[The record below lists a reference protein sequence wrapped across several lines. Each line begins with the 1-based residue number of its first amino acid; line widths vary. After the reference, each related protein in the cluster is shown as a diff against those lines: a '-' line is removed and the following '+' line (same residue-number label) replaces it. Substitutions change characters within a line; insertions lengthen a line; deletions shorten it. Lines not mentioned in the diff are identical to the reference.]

1 MHHNKRSSH
10 LCHARRLL
18 LILLVLTLSILG
30 SALSLVAH
38 LVSASAAPGDS
49 PPSDGW
55 QQMSGPCGAKI
66 NALLVDPQRPQL
78 LYAATSGGL
87 FQSTDG
93 ADSWHRV
100 AEPALATQEVLS
112 LAIAP
117 SDTQYV
123 YAGTQRGG
131 VWHSSDGG
139 ASWRVSTAGLPSKII
154 WSLAVDPLDPTR
166 VYAGSDAI
174 YRSDDGGMRWQR
186 LSSLAGISRVT
197 ACAVHPLEPNR
208 LYAGTERGIWLSEDG
223 GASWRAA
230 PGWPAGEGVKAL
242 LITRGAGADAEWVL
256 LAGTDQGIYRSHDLG
271 VHWMPAMSGGSRQAV
286 TALTCPTA
294 LPFILYAALQE
305 RAIAR
310 SVDGGAT
317 WEAIPIE
324 LRGGAVTALAL
335 DPERP
340 GMIYAGTAATLYR
353 SRDMGGHWE
362 EASRGLVGTHV
373 YDLQR
378 LPNHVGTLLATTRWG
393 IYRSQDDG
401 AAWQLLAGTAPS
413 NALSLL
419 VVPPQTLYAGTWQS
433 EIYRSTDGGETWV
446 RVCENLA
453 GGAPISVLARSTA
466 SATVGPDTIY
476 AGTAGAGVWRS
487 RDGGASWQGIH
498 TGLRNPYILALA
510 LTSTPSTRLFAG
522 TAEGAFVLELRPD
535 QTRQPLVWQSVA
547 DLPTK
552 EVRALAVHVPSG
564 SIYAVTPEELF
575 VSRDGG
581 VEWTRLGAR
590 ALALHEADM
599 QTVTLSTW
607 RGGGWPCRVS
617 LYLGTDRGILISHD
631 GGTEWQTALP
641 GQWVDRLIVEGS
653 SSQRVFAA
661 VRNGGVWAGV
671 ERPPLVVPWA
681 VLLIGAGVV
690 AGLGGYVWLWR
701 RQRAQPSLAETP
713 PATAA
718 QPPADVWDPAVRDV
732 LRRELQASVDTL
744 PTVPE
749 ASRLAALQGYYER
762 HQDEDLIW
770 KPAPPTIEVNQA
782 RRIQAFLRNCEKA
795 QGSLDQPAAFR
806 TAVSRMTDQ
815 LCSAL
820 GLTRVTGRT
829 YRHLN
834 AFVVE
839 GAALRLR
846 IPSRF
851 PIIFVRAA
859 DFTAD
864 DIRDVR
870 DLMDILH
877 VTSYFALVIA
887 LCPPAEGE
895 ATESRPSSAVTLKRL
910 TKETAHDLIVLDA
923 DDLFS
928 IMVAKRRD
936 RALIRTILQ
945 QVDLTVVSPYVTY
958 GPVPENMFFGRDQ
971 EIKTITRTIADG
983 SFAIV
988 GGRKIG
994 KTSLLSYIN
1003 RLLCEM
1009 PPYRPFY
1016 LDCQAI
1022 QDYHSL
1028 FAAMRSRWQI
1038 GAPAEAVADEA
1049 DPAWFEVV
1057 LREIAASQGGVAT
1070 DSVVRSTGGAP
1081 QVVFLLD
1088 EVDAL
1093 LTYDLAHHEQLMR
1106 LFRTLSQENR
1116 CRFVFCGE
1124 LVLHQRLRDP
1134 QSPLFNFCQVVRL
1147 SFLTPESARQV
1158 VVEPMQELGVLPT
1171 DPEPLV
1177 AQIIELSC
1185 AHPNILQY
1193 ICQQL
1198 LVQVNGREVREI
1210 TIADLDAVS
1219 ASRFFVDYYLAVMWG
1234 DATPLEK
1241 IITLLMVD
1249 RSLLTIDELLRLLTE
1264 ERPGWSGMRVSA
1276 AEVEAAIE
1284 HLALCSVLD
1293 RERQY
1298 VTYAA
1303 HSFPDIVDAN
1313 EDVSALL
1320 ASLRQEHLALADAA
1334 HVEGGAH
1341 A

>member
-1 MHHNKRSSH
+1 MA
-10 LCHARRLL
+10 CFAT
-18 LILLVLTLSILG
+18 VL
-30 SALSLVAH
+30 
-38 LVSASAAPGDS
+38 AAPADS
-49 PPSDGW
+49 LPTGGW
-55 QQMSGPCGAKI
+55 QQLPGPPGAKI
-66 NALLVDPQRPQL
+66 NALLVDPQRAEL

-93 ADSWHRV
+93 ADSWRRV
-100 AEPALATQEVLS
+100 GDATLATQEVLS

-117 SDTQYV
+117 SDSRYV
-123 YAGTQRGG
+123 YAGTQQGC

-139 ASWRVSTAGLPSKII
+139 QSWRASTEGLPAKII
-154 WSLAVDPLDPTR
+154 WSLAVDPLVPTR
-166 VYAGSDAI
+166 VYAGSDAL
-174 YRSDDGGMRWQR
+174 YRSEDGGMRWQR

-208 LYAGTERGIWLSEDG
+208 LYAGTERGLWLSEDG

-230 PGWPAGEGVKAL
+230 SGWPAGEGVKAL
-242 LITRGAGADAEWVL
+242 LITRGAGANAEWVL
-256 LAGTDQGIYRSHDLG
+256 LAGTDQGIYRSRDLG
-271 VHWMPAMSGGSRQAV
+271 VQWAFATEGGMRQAV
-286 TALTCPTA
+286 TALTCPAA
-294 LPFILYAALQE
+294 LPFVLYAALQE

-310 SVDGGAT
+310 SVDGGIT
-317 WEAIPIE
+317 WETIPLA
-324 LRGGAVTALAL
+324 LRGGTVTALAL

-340 GMIYAGTAATLYR
+340 GLLYAGTAATIYR
-353 SRDMGGHWE
+353 SKDMGAHWE
-362 EASRGLVGTHV
+362 EASRGLVGAHV

-378 LPNHVGTLLATTRWG
+378 LPNHADVLFATTRWG
-393 IYRSQDDG
+393 IYRSQDG
-401 AAWQLLAGTAPS
+401 GITWQLLADTAPGD
-413 NALSLL
+413 ALSLL
-419 VVPPQTLYAGTWQS
+419 VMPPQTLYAGTWQS
-433 EIYRSTDGGETWV
+433 DIYRSADGGETWE

-453 GGAPISVLARSTA
+453 GGAPISVLARSTDG
-466 SATVGPDTIY
+466 ATGPETIY

-498 TGLRNPYILALA
+498 TGLRNPYVLALA
-510 LTSTPSTRLFAG
+510 FTSTPSTRLFAG
-522 TAEGAFVLELRPD
+522 TAEGAFVLNLRQD
-535 QTRQPLVWQSVA
+535 RAGQPLVWQSVT
-547 DLPTK
+547 DLPIK
-552 EVRALAVHVPSG
+552 EIRALAVHAPSG
-564 SIYAVTPEELF
+564 SVYAATPEELF

-581 VEWTRLGAR
+581 VEWNRLDVQ
-590 ALALHEADM
+590 ALASYEAGI
-599 QTVTLSTW
+599 QTMALPTPQGSTW
-607 RGGGWPCRVS
+607 LSHVS
-617 LYLGTDRGILISHD
+617 LYLGTERGILVSHN
-631 GGTEWQTALP
+631 GGAEWQAVLP
-641 GQWVDRLIVEGS
+641 GHWVDRLVVEGAG
-653 SSQRVFAA
+653 SQKVFAA
-661 VRNGGVWAGV
+661 VRNGGIWMGV
-671 ERPPLVVPWA
+671 ERSLLAIPWA
-681 VLLIGAGVV
+681 ALLIGLGAV
-690 AGLGGYVWLWR
+690 AGLGGYVWWWR
-701 RQRAQPSLAETP
+701 RRRQAQPPHAETP
-713 PATAA
+713 PVTAA
-718 QPPADVWDPAVRDV
+718 QPPADMWDPVVRDV
-732 LRRELQASVDTL
+732 LRREMQVSGDTL
-744 PTVPE
+744 TLVPE
-749 ASRLAALQGYYER
+749 ESRLAALQGYYER

-770 KPAPPTIEVNQA
+770 KPAPPAIEINQA
-782 RRIQAFLRNCEKA
+782 RRIQAFLRNCDKA
-795 QGSLDQPAAFR
+795 QASLDKPAAFR
-806 TAVSRMTDQ
+806 TAASRMTDQ

-820 GLTRVTGRT
+820 GLTRVAGRT
-829 YRHLN
+829 HRHLN

-870 DLMDILH
+870 DMMDILH
-877 VTSYFALVIA
+877 VTSYFALVVA
-887 LCPPAEGE
+887 LCPPAKGDTAELRSGSA
-895 ATESRPSSAVTLKRL
+895 ATLRKLA
-910 TKETAHDLIVLDA
+910 KETAHDLIVLDA

-936 RALIRTILQ
+936 RQLIRLILQ

-994 KTSLLSYIN
+994 KTSLLSQIN
-1003 RLLCEM
+1003 RLLSAT

-1016 LDCQAI
+1016 LDCQAV
-1022 QDYHSL
+1022 QDYRSL
-1028 FAAMRSRWQI
+1028 FAAMRNRWQI
-1038 GAPAEAVADEA
+1038 SAPAEADAGEA
-1049 DPAWFEVV
+1049 DAAWFEAM
-1057 LREIAASQGGVAT
+1057 LRELAASQGAVAP
-1070 DSVVRSTGGAP
+1070 GGTAP
-1081 QVVFLLD
+1081 AAEDAAPRVVFLLD

-1093 LTYDLAHHEQLMR
+1093 LAYDLAHQEQLMH

-1134 QSPLFNFCQVVRL
+1134 RSPLFNFCQVVRL

-1158 VVEPMQELGVLPT
+1158 IVEPMQELGVLPT

-1185 AHPNILQY
+1185 AHPNIVQY

-1198 LVQVNGREVREI
+1198 LVQVNGREAREI

-1249 RSLLTIDELLRLLTE
+1249 RPLLTIDELLWLLTE

-1276 AEVEAAIE
+1276 AAVEAAIE
-1284 HLALCSVLD
+1284 HLVLCSVLD

-1334 HVEGGAH
+1334 HVEGSAH